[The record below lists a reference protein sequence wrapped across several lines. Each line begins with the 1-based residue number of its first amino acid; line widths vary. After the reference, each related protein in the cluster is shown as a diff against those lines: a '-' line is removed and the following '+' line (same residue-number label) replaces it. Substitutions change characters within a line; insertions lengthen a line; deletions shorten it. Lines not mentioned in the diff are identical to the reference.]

1 MDKESSY
8 PPGEAASGQ
17 RVVQSAHDQRR
28 APPAW
33 SAQKRI
39 VVAAFVIVILGTL
52 IAGSFLFFG
61 DLWTFGDEGVS
72 VKGIEE
78 LIRSWG
84 PWGVGASIGLM
95 VLHSFVPFP
104 AGLLALANGMLYGS
118 FWGTVITWTGAML
131 GAYVAF
137 GLSRLLGRPFVEVMV
152 PDKHL
157 SRLDEWT
164 AHQGGGMLFLSR
176 FLPVISFNFINYA
189 AGLTNISW
197 FTFTWA
203 TGVGILP
210 LTTLMVV
217 MGDQFEHLSWE
228 MLVAL
233 FAAGAVLWWLMFRK
247 LVPMFRAR
255 ASLGRR

>member
-1 MDKESSY
+1 
-8 PPGEAASGQ
+8 
-17 RVVQSAHDQRR
+17 
-28 APPAW
+28 
-33 SAQKRI
+33 
-39 VVAAFVIVILGTL
+39 
-52 IAGSFLFFG
+52 
-61 DLWTFGDEGVS
+61 
-72 VKGIEE
+72 
-78 LIRSWG
+78 
-84 PWGVGASIGLM
+84 
-95 VLHSFVPFP
+95 
-104 AGLLALANGMLYGS
+104 MLYGS

-203 TGVGILP
+203 TGEGILP
-210 LTTLMVV
+210 WTARFFFLTNPFQLDFHCTLCP
-217 MGDQFEHLSWE
+217 L
-228 MLVAL
+228 L
-233 FAAGAVLWWLMFRK
+233 R
-247 LVPMFRAR
+247 
-255 ASLGRR
+255 SL

>member
-1 MDKESSY
+1 MDNESSY
-8 PPGEAASGQ
+8 PPGEVATGQ
-17 RVVQSAHDQRR
+17 RVVQCAHDQRR
-28 APPAW
+28 DPPAW

-39 VVAAFVIVILGTL
+39 VVAALVIVILGAL
-52 IAGSFLFFG
+52 IAGAFLG
-61 DLWTFGDEGVS
+61 GLWTLGEEGVS
-72 VKGIEE
+72 VRGFEE
-78 LIRSWG
+78 LVRSWG

-104 AGLLALANGMLYGS
+104 AELLALANGMLYGW

-131 GAYVAF
+131 GAYLAF
-137 GLSRLLGRPFVEVMV
+137 GLSRYLGRPFVEVMV

-157 SRLDEWT
+157 SRLDDWT
-164 AHQGGGMLFLSR
+164 ARQGGGTLFMSR

-197 FTFTWA
+197 LTFTWA

-210 LTTLMVV
+210 LTILMVG
-217 MGDQFEHLSWE
+217 MGDQIEHLSWE

-233 FAAGAVLWWLMFRK
+233 FAAGVVLWWLIFRK
-247 LVPMFRAR
+247 LLPMYRAR

>member
-1 MDKESSY
+1 MDNESSY
-8 PPGEAASGQ
+8 PPGEVATGQ
-17 RVVQSAHDQRR
+17 RVVQCAHDQRR

-39 VVAAFVIVILGTL
+39 VVAALAIVILAAL
-52 IAGSFLFFG
+52 LAGAFLG

-84 PWGVGASIGLM
+84 PWAVGASIGLM

-104 AGLLALANGMLYGS
+104 AGLLALANGMLYGW

-137 GLSRLLGRPFVEVMV
+137 GLSRHLGRPFVEVMV

-157 SRLDEWT
+157 SRLDDWT
-164 AHQGGGMLFLSR
+164 ARQGGGTLFVSR

-197 FTFTWA
+197 LTFTWA

-210 LTTLMVV
+210 LVILMVV
-217 MGDQFEHLSWE
+217 MGDQIEHLSWE
-228 MLVAL
+228 MAVAP
-233 FAAGAVLWWLMFRK
+233 FAAGAVLWWLIFRK
-247 LVPMFRAR
+247 LLPMYRAR